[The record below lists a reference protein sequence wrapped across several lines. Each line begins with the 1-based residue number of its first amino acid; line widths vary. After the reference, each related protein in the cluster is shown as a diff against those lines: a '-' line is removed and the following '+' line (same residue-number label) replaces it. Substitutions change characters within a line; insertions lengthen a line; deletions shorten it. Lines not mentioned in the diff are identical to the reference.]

1 MDGTQLLLP
10 AGWALARTVGD
21 PLHRLSA
28 LSRDVAVAKANIR
41 GILEGLA
48 VRHGASERD
57 VNAAMNGY
65 VDDLLGD
72 LLYETERDILR
83 DVESGGT

>member
-1 MDGTQLLLP
+1 MDETQLLLP

-21 PLHRLSA
+21 PLHRLST
-28 LSRDVAVAKANIR
+28 LSRDVAMAKADIR
-41 GILEGLA
+41 TVLEGLA
-48 VRHGASERD
+48 GRHGASERD

-83 DVESGGT
+83 DVEPGAA